1 MPPWAHALTGVTD
14 PEPAGE
20 LRLDEPIR
28 RPEPRVLNPAIIVFG
43 FGAVGRDGNMS
54 SVWRGG
60 ATFDLLEVPTRAAV
74 VGGGRG
80 VGAAAPMV
88 VLLTCGADVLAQTA
102 CDVGAAL
109 LLGRPFAPASAG
121 NGSRLEPPGR
131 ALPHDPCFETADRDD
146 CAVLFFR
153 VRTRR
158 PPVAP
163 APALDTPGSVPLG
176 PGRLG

>member
-1 MPPWAHALTGVTD
+1 MVPPWPQALTGVTA

-28 RPEPRVLNPAIIVFG
+28 RPEPRVLNPAIMVFG
-43 FGAVGRDGNMS
+43 FGAAGREGNMS

-60 ATFDLLEVPTRAAV
+60 ATLLLDVPTRDAV
-74 VGGGRG
+74 VGGARET
-80 VGAAAPMV
+80 GAALI
-88 VLLTCGADVLAQTA
+88 VLVLTCGAGVFPQTA
-102 CDVGAAL
+102 CDGRAC
-109 LLGRPFAPASAG
+109 LLGRPFAPPNAG
-121 NGSRLEPPGR
+121 KGSRVELLGR

-163 APALDTPGSVPLG
+163 APVLDTPGSVPLG